1 MENETPEELWRRIIE
16 IEKEF
21 NFGTISA
28 EELLISKYLTTI
40 TDNRLRDELM
50 KEKALEM
57 TKTIEM
63 IKRNTN
69 EKKTRKL
76 QSL

>member
-69 EKKTRKL
+69 EKKTRK